1 MSPSEC
7 KALMFDFSQ
16 QLIEINKFTKT
27 GIKKTL
33 KKHGDFSISLVSYM
47 YTNNIWS
54 LIIYAGYISK
64 AFDIIIFIRILLF
77 VKIPSCVLD
86 L

>member
-1 MSPSEC
+1 MTFPKYQKLKDFGLLRDKFSNWLFADKKMSPSEC

-47 YTNNIWS
+47 YTNNIYG
-54 LIIYAGYISK
+54 L
-64 AFDIIIFIRILLF
+64 
-77 VKIPSCVLD
+77 
-86 L
+86 

>member
-47 YTNNIWS
+47 YTNNIYG
-54 LIIYAGYISK
+54 L
-64 AFDIIIFIRILLF
+64 
-77 VKIPSCVLD
+77 
-86 L
+86 